1 MILQVI
7 AGAGALEHK
16 QIVELSG
23 KLFTKLSS
31 NNITAAQLIEKDPA
45 HFTGSEVCVENLL
58 VQM

>member
-1 MILQVI
+1 VVDLQVI

-45 HFTGSEVCVENLL
+45 HFTGSEVCVANL
-58 VQM
+58 